1 MPNPQW
7 RIWVDW
13 DADGVWSDPGKDLTA
28 DVMALHWSWGK
39 SLGAAN
45 SAGRR
50 PTRNSSRNS
59 SNRLDRAGAAG
70 LELTLRNH
78 DGKYSP
84 DNAASTLA
92 GKVQAGRKVW
102 AAFAYPYDNFD
113 GADLDD
119 LSGRS
124 TPVGA
129 GLSWTKQTSGSSG
142 FEIFSR
148 RVRAVTGGGTAIY
161 TLDFGEADAQ
171 VGFYYRR
178 GSDGHSGVILRYV
191 SLLDHLRVR
200 FGDTGTVLEDI
211 TWGYPTNLSRG
222 AALTAGINYFIEIEM
237 HGSSV
242 RLFATDL
249 DGGGAE
255 RKQILDG
262 SGAAGN
268 PSATDHGLWHDGT
281 DPAATSDTDADTDYW
296 GEYGGWR
303 SFFYGSLEHIAPGR
317 DTELGDVCRLRAADE
332 LERLGRIRL
341 FNLLTGT
348 SLNSGAIANRVLT
361 WAGFSIDHRH
371 TEDGR
376 TLIAAEP
383 RALWNTGPLTALY
396 ALQEEE
402 DGLVYLDGRGHFRLE
417 SAAHRKSAPHTG
429 ARATLRDRLAD
440 SPYFSH
446 LVWDDGA
453 EEVENAITFRYQ
465 LGVNR
470 GLQEIWRL
478 REVPAIPAG
487 ETRDFLAESGSYDVV
502 DGVNLPLASTDYTAN
517 SQADG
522 LGTDLTDGVTV
533 SLPYASGGE
542 SAGDEAKYQG
552 KGALVRVE
560 NGHATATAYI
570 TLLRLQADSA
580 YQDYAATSYRAEATG
595 SQDDCGVRSRTVNC
609 RFIDNYAAARQG
621 AEARLARK
629 GVRRTGLTLTL
640 PNGDGA
646 NLVQM
651 VHRVLSDRITVIS
664 SDQGGNGGTNG
675 GGNGGGNGGNGGS
688 SLGINGDFFI
698 EGMELDA
705 SARTGEVTARWLARK
720 A

>member
-13 DADGVWSDPGKDLTA
+13 DADGVWSDPDKDLTA
-28 DVMALHWSWGK
+28 DVMALHWSWCK

-45 SAGRR
+45 NAGRR
-50 PTRNSSRNS
+50 PGRNSSRNS

-84 DNAASTLA
+84 DNTASTLA

-119 LSGRS
+119 LSARS

-129 GLSWTKQTSGSSG
+129 GLSWTKQTSGSGG

-148 RVRAVTGGGTAIY
+148 RVRAVTGGGAAIY
-161 TLDFGEADAQ
+161 TLDFGEADAH

-249 DGGGAE
+249 DGGVAD
-255 RKQILDG
+255 RKEILDG

-268 PSATDHGLWHDGT
+268 LSATSHGLWHDGT
-281 DPAATSDTDADTDYW
+281 DPATTSVTDADTDYW

-317 DTELGDVCRLRAADE
+317 DTELGDICRLRAADE

-383 RALWNTGPLTALY
+383 RALWNTSPLSALY
-396 ALQEEE
+396 ALQGEE

-417 SAAHRKSAPHTG
+417 SAAHRNSAPHTA

-487 ETRDFLAESGSYDVV
+487 EIRDFLAESGSYDVV

-522 LGTDLTDGVTV
+522 QGTDLTDGVTV

-542 SAGDEAKYQG
+542 SAGAEAKYQG

-560 NGHATATAYI
+560 NGNATATAYI

-595 SQDDCGVRSRTVNC
+595 GQDDYGVRSRTVNC

-646 NLVQM
+646 NLAQM

-664 SDQGGNGGTNG
+664 SDQGGNGGANAGTNG
-675 GGNGGGNGGNGGS
+675 GSNGGNGGS